1 MDRIIIENLEVFAR
15 HGVFPEENVL
25 GQKFLFSLTLWTDT
39 RRAGISDALED
50 SVNYGEVCHL
60 VQEFAT
66 SHTFRLLEALAEN
79 LVEELLI
86 RYPSLSQVDLTIR
99 KPWAPVGLPLESVG
113 VAISRKRHLAFIALG
128 SNMGDRRGY
137 LDGAVRALRE
147 RRDCRVLQVSDYLVT
162 EPYGGVEQ
170 EDFLN
175 GALSLETFLSPE
187 ELLDV
192 LHEIEAAADRRRKCA
207 GDPGRWIWISCCTT
221 IWCWIFRSLRSRTG
235 KCTCVPLCWIL
246 SGRSLPGNGIH
257 YWASPWKSCQKN
269 CGRILDK
276 VLACGVE

>member
-60 VQEFAT
+60 VQEYAT

-86 RYPSLSQVDLTIR
+86 RYPSLSKVDLTIR

-113 VAISRKRHLAFIALG
+113 VSISRKRHLAFIALG

-192 LHEIEAAADRRRKCA
+192 LHEIEAAADRRREV
-207 GDPGRWIWISCCTT
+207 RWGPRTLDLDILLYDDLVLDLPQLT
-221 IWCWIFRSLRSRTG
+221 IPHREMHLRSF
-235 KCTCVPLCWIL
+235 VLDPLRQI
-246 SGRSLPGNGIH
+246 
-257 YWASPWKSCQKN
+257 APWKRHPLL
-269 CGRILDK
+269 GLT
-276 VLACGVE
+276 VEELSEKLRQNT